1 MGNKDVVVGAVAGAA
16 AAYALATYLQADKP
30 TAAAAAASPRTA
42 AAASATT
49 TTTDAEVIDGKA
61 ISAQIRGE
69 IKASVDAMAAARGG
83 ARPGLAVVLVGER
96 KDSATYVRMKKKA
109 AAEVGFHSVDV
120 NLPADA
126 SEKDISEAVMRL
138 NADPKIHGILV
149 QLPLPSHVNE
159 AAVLKRISVDKDAD
173 GFAALNVGNLCLRGG
188 DDPSAV
194 ACTPAGCA
202 ELLTRSGVE
211 CRGKAAV
218 VVGRSNIVG
227 MPVAALLQKMDA
239 TVTVCHSRTRDIAAV
254 VRGADIVVA
263 AIGKPEFIKG
273 AWLKPGC
280 VVIDVGINAVDD
292 ATAKRGYR
300 LVGDV
305 DYEAAKKV
313 CSKITPVPGG
323 VGPMTIAMLLQNTLR
338 LAERTLARGP
348 VVEAALE
355 RVTSMNDLSRDDA
368 FRASRPSSPPP
379 PFEAGTA
386 RLTPVPRDIAIS
398 QACTPLPLEY
408 VAAAA
413 GVARDELIPWG
424 RHKAKVDA
432 GRVASRLAGAPDGSL
447 VVVCGINPTPLGEGK
462 STTTIGLCQALGRNL
477 GKRVVTTIRQPSQG
491 PTFGIKGGA
500 AGGGYS
506 QVIPMEEFNLHM
518 TGDIHAIVAANNLL
532 AAAVDAR
539 VFHEATQKDEALF
552 NRLCPLSKKKDAAI
566 KRPLAASQVDRLRR
580 LGVAGR
586 GLVDGEALSP
596 EQRAKFARLDLDP
609 ATITWNRVLD
619 TCDRFLRK
627 VEIGKGPN
635 EKGMTREAGFDI
647 AVASEI
653 MAVLALAAD
662 AADFRKRL
670 GKMCVGRSRADG
682 LHGGAMVTAEDL
694 GCAGALAVL
703 MKDALDPTLM
713 QTIEGTPV
721 LVHAGPF
728 ANIAHGNSSVV
739 ADKVGLKL
747 VGKDGFVVTEA
758 GFGADIGGE
767 KCFDIKCRA
776 GDLAPKCAVV
786 VATVRALK
794 LHGGAPPVVAG
805 RPLPAEYAGENL
817 DVLGKGC
824 ANLAHHVD
832 CLRRKFGVRVVV
844 ACNKFAGD
852 SENELELVRAR
863 AMAAGAHAA
872 VVADHWA
879 QGGDGAVDLADAVV
893 AACASAK
900 DEFTYLYDLED
911 PVKTKVAK
919 ICEGIYKAGEVTYS
933 DEAEAQLAAYERQG
947 LGGLPVCIAKTQY
960 SLSTD
965 AKLKGVPEGHTVNVR
980 EVRAAAGAGFLYMLC
995 GDIMTVPGLPTRPG
1009 FVDIDYDHEKDR
1021 VLGLF

>member
-16 AAYALATYLQADKP
+16 AAYALATYLQVDKP

-42 AAASATT
+42 AAANSTT

-61 ISAQIRGE
+61 IAAQIRGE
-69 IKASVDAMAAARGG
+69 IKASVDAMALTAR
-83 ARPGLAVVLVGER
+83 RGLAVVLVGER

-109 AAEVGFHSVDV
+109 AAE
-120 NLPADA
+120 
-126 SEKDISEAVMRL
+126 
-138 NADPKIHGILV
+138 IHGILV

-194 ACTPAGCA
+194 ARA
-202 ELLTRSGVE
+202 R
-211 CRGKAAV
+211 
-218 VVGRSNIVG
+218 
-227 MPVAALLQKMDA
+227 KMDA

-280 VVIDVGINAVDD
+280 VVIDVGINAVD
-292 ATAKRGYR
+292 AKARR
-300 LVGDV
+300 PVGGA
-305 DYEAAKKV
+305 DYEAAK
-313 CSKITPVPGG
+313 
-323 VGPMTIAMLLQNTLR
+323 
-338 LAERTLARGP
+338 
-348 VVEAALE
+348 
-355 RVTSMNDLSRDDA
+355 SRDGA
-368 FRASRPSSPPP
+368 FRASRPSSPAP

-386 RLTPVPRDIAIS
+386 RLARAPDIAIS
-398 QACTPLPLEY
+398 QACTPCPS
-408 VAAAA
+408 VRRPRGGRRATSSS
-413 GVARDELIPWG
+413 WG

-432 GRVASRLAGAPDGSL
+432 GRVAARLAGAPEGSL

-462 STTTIGLCQALGRNL
+462 STTTIGLCQALGKNL

-566 KRPLAASQVDRLRR
+566 KRPLAASQ
-580 LGVAGR
+580 
-586 GLVDGEALSP
+586 
-596 EQRAKFARLDLDP
+596 RAKFARLDLDP

-627 VEIGKGPN
+627 VEIGRGPN

-747 VGKDGFVVTEA
+747 VGEDGFVVTEA

-786 VATVRALK
+786 VATVRAE
-794 LHGGAPPVVAG
+794 APRRRAARRQESRCASTP
-805 RPLPAEYAGENL
+805 ENL

-852 SENELELVRAR
+852 SENELNLVKAR

-947 LGGLPVCIAKTQY
+947 LGGCPCA
-960 SLSTD
+960 SRRRSPLSTD
-965 AKLKGVPEGHTVNVR
+965 AAR
-980 EVRAAAGAGFLYMLC
+980 RAESHGQRPRGPRAAGAGFLALR
-995 GDIMTVPGLPTRPG
+995 GDIMTVPGLPAAGLRHRR
-1009 FVDIDYDHEKDR
+1009 DHEKDR
-1021 VLGLF
+1021 VPGSSGGADARAKRRVGTSTELSRLAWDEHR

>member
-16 AAYALATYLQADKP
+16 AAYALATYLQVDKP

-42 AAASATT
+42 AAASSTT

-61 ISAQIRGE
+61 IAAQIRGE
-69 IKASVDAMAAARGG
+69 IKAS
-83 ARPGLAVVLVGER
+83 VGER

-126 SEKDISEAVMRL
+126 GEGDLEAVMRL
-138 NADPKIHGILV
+138 NADPQIHGILV

-173 GFAALNVGNLCLRGG
+173 GFAALNVGNL
-188 DDPSAV
+188 
-194 ACTPAGCA
+194 
-202 ELLTRSGVE
+202 
-211 CRGKAAV
+211 
-218 VVGRSNIVG
+218 
-227 MPVAALLQKMDA
+227 
-239 TVTVCHSRTRDIAAV
+239 DIAAV
-254 VRGADIVVA
+254 ARGADVVVA

-292 ATAKRGYR
+292 ATAKRATA
-300 LVGDV
+300 LVGDA
-305 DYEAAKKV
+305 DYGGQKAATTR
-313 CSKITPVPGG
+313 S
-323 VGPMTIAMLLQNTLR
+323 
-338 LAERTLARGP
+338 AR
-348 VVEAALE
+348 AA
-355 RVTSMNDLSRDDA
+355 R
-368 FRASRPSSPPP
+368 RARAP

-398 QACTPLPLEY
+398 QACTPLPLERRR
-408 VAAAA
+408 
-413 GVARDELIPWG
+413 ARRRARRAHPLGPAQGQG
-424 RHKAKVDA
+424 RRGQ
-432 GRVASRLAGAPDGSL
+432 GRGAPRGRARGSSSSSAAS
-447 VVVCGINPTPLGEGK
+447 TRRLGEGK
-462 STTTIGLCQALGRNL
+462 STTTIGLCQALGKNL
-477 GKRVVTTIRQPSQG
+477 GKRAVTTIRQPSQG

-518 TGDIHAIVAANNLL
+518 TGDIHADRRREQSARGRGRR
-532 AAAVDAR
+532 R

-566 KRPLAASQVDRLRR
+566 KRPLAASQV
-580 LGVAGR
+580 
-586 GLVDGEALSP
+586 
-596 EQRAKFARLDLDP
+596 
-609 ATITWNRVLD
+609 
-619 TCDRFLRK
+619 
-627 VEIGKGPN
+627 EIGRGPN
-635 EKGMTREAGFDI
+635 EKGMTRDAGPDI
-647 AVASEI
+647 AVAPEI

-662 AADFRKRL
+662 AGDFRTRL

-682 LHGGAMVTAEDL
+682 LHGGAM
-694 GCAGALAVL
+694 
-703 MKDALDPTLM
+703 
-713 QTIEGTPV
+713 TIEGTPV

-747 VGKDGFVVTEA
+747 VGEDGFVATEA
-758 GFGADIGGE
+758 ASGADIGGRE
-767 KCFDIKCRA
+767 VLRHQV
-776 GDLAPKCAVV
+776 P
-786 VATVRALK
+786 R
-794 LHGGAPPVVAG
+794 G
-805 RPLPAEYAGENL
+805 RP
-817 DVLGKGC
+817 D
-824 ANLAHHVD
+824 
-832 CLRRKFGVRVVV
+832 
-844 ACNKFAGD
+844 
-852 SENELELVRAR
+852 
-863 AMAAGAHAA
+863 
-872 VVADHWA
+872 A

-900 DEFTYLYDLED
+900 DEFTPYDLED

-965 AKLKGVPEGHTVNVR
+965 AKLKGVPEGHTVNAR
-980 EVRAAAGAGFLYMLC
+980 EVRARGRGLPPTTLC

-1009 FVDIDYDHEKDR
+1009 FVDVDYDHEKHR